1 MKKSDRMLT
10 FVSLLVVIL
19 FVLESVGMFG
29 VAVMAS
35 TKTVSEITVAE
46 ETQQVEETVVETVD
60 ETVPETV
67 PETTIPEE
75 TIPEFVYEEQIPMVP
90 QYFQQDYAHIPYGG
104 KGDSVSTN
112 GCGITS
118 LAMVFTYLFDEPI
131 MPDRLA
137 KEYRGKGS
145 DSGSCWTLF
154 PDSAKDYGIEGIV
167 QTGDWKTVKEALE
180 RGQVV
185 IANARSNTIFTSGG
199 HYIVLAG
206 MTEDGL
212 VIVRDP
218 NRLNYELGDESV
230 LTQGF
235 TQGFEQK
242 YLKYCTQ
249 FWIYPHKDYAKLS
262 ADAEAEYYAQFN

>member
-10 FVSLLVVIL
+10 FVSFIVVVL
-19 FVLESVGMFG
+19 FVLESFG
-29 VAVMAS
+29 IFEVVAMAHPKS
-35 TKTVSEITVAE
+35 TSEIVVAA
-46 ETQQVEETVVETVD
+46 ETQQSEELLD
-60 ETVPETV
+60 ETV

-90 QYFQQDYAHIPYGG
+90 QFFQQDYAHIPYGG
-104 KGDSVSTN
+104 AGDSVSSS

-145 DSGSCWTLF
+145 DTGSCWTLF
-154 PDSAKDYGIEGIV
+154 PESAKDYGLEDIV
-167 QTGDWKTVKEALE
+167 QTWDWKLVQEALE
-180 RGQVV
+180 NGQVV
-185 IANARSNTIFTSGG
+185 IANARSNTIFTDGG

-206 MTEDGL
+206 MTDDGR

-218 NRLNYELGDESV
+218 NRYNYAVGENSDLGR
-230 LTQGF
+230 GF
-235 TQGFEQK
+235 AYGFEPK
-242 YLKYCTQ
+242 YVKYCTQ

-262 ADAEAEYYAQFN
+262 AEAEAEYYAQFN